1 METHQQLLTTLCE
14 ALVAQGASDA
24 HIETGK
30 HPIIRIEGMLHE
42 LPELP
47 IYTKDQTAGMLT
59 IMAGSVITQKLI
71 EHSEID
77 FSYDYIGKLR
87 LRGHAYIT
95 GGHLAIVLR
104 TIGQVKTLAE
114 LGLPEKLAEFARA
127 KQGFFLVV
135 GPVGQG
141 KSSTLAALIDIINT
155 ERKEHIVT
163 IENPVEYI
171 HTEKQSL
178 IHQREIGIDTNDF
191 KTGLESVFREDVN
204 VILIGEMRNSETI
217 RTAVTAAE
225 TGHLVFS
232 TLHTNSASQTIDRII
247 DGFDQTEQSQVRMG
261 LASSLLGIISQRLI
275 VTTDNKRIPAYELLI
290 NNRAVANLIREGRTH
305 EIDNII
311 ETSSEQGMVSLNQ
324 SLIQLVRENKINLDD
339 AKKYSQNPTGL
350 DQLIS

>member
-1 METHQQLLTTLCE
+1 METHQQLLTALCE
-14 ALVAQGASDA
+14 VLIAQGASDA
-24 HIETGK
+24 HIETGR
-30 HPIIRIEGMLHE
+30 HPIIRIEGTLSSVSE
-42 LPELP
+42 LPL
-47 IYTKDQTAGMLT
+47 YNKDQTAGMLT
-59 IMAGSVITQKLI
+59 IMAGAIITQKLI

-77 FSYDYIGKLR
+77 FSYDYMGKLR

-104 TIGQVKTLAE
+104 TIGSIKTLAE
-114 LGLPEKLAEFARA
+114 LGLPDTLKDFARA

-141 KSSTLAALIDIINT
+141 KSSTLASLIDTINT

-178 IHQREIGIDTNDF
+178 IHQREVGTDTNDF

-204 VILIGEMRNSETI
+204 VILIGEMRNAETI

-247 DGFDQTEQSQVRMG
+247 DGFDQVEQSQVRMG
-261 LASSLLGIISQRLI
+261 LASSLLGILSQRLI
-275 VTTDNKRIPAYELLI
+275 VTNDGKRMPAYELLI
-290 NNRAVANLIREGRTH
+290 NTRGVANLIREGRTH

-311 ETSSEQGMVSLNQ
+311 ETSSEQGMVSLNH
-324 SLIQLVRENKINLDD
+324 SLIELVRSNKISLDD
-339 AKKYSQNPTGL
+339 AKKYSLNPAGL
-350 DQLIS
+350 EQLIS